1 MIFYILISN
10 KMLFFKNKKLNL
22 WQKTSIA
29 IVNKQSQETCEEIIF
44 FDNSKNDTDL
54 PNDIEE

>member
-1 MIFYILISN
+1 
-10 KMLFFKNKKLNL
+10 MLFFKNKKLNL

-29 IVNKQSQETCEEIIF
+29 IVNKQTQEICEEIIF
-44 FDNSKNDTDL
+44 FDNSKNETDL